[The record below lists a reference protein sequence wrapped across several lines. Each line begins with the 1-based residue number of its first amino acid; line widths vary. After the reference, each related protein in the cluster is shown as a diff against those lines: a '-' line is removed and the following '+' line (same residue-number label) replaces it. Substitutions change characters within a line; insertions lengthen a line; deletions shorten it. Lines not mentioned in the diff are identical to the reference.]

1 MVHFILIPFINSLV
15 TTPFRSF
22 IRSPLITTV
31 FKRHAFAR
39 FVLCPVLASRW
50 ILSYSCVR
58 NVPESNAVNAASR
71 LFIIFPV
78 EAYFDIEKPSFLNI
92 LYPDIFK
99 KNITDLVLVTAIHC
113 HATLINRVIL
123 VMFQNVDVAESR
135 NFLLLLP

>member
-1 MVHFILIPFINSLV
+1 MCIRDSLRIFFNKKYCAAPGRGIENV
-15 TTPFRSF
+15 LFKD
-22 IRSPLITTV
+22 TV
-31 FKRHAFAR
+31 
-39 FVLCPVLASRW
+39 
-50 ILSYSCVR
+50 SYTHLMTVDCGDKNQVR

-123 VMFQNVDVAESR
+123 VMFQNVDVAESQIFYYFSR
-135 NFLLLLP
+135 R